1 MPLSFA
7 PLIHLDHSQ
16 LSTRS
21 VCVSTGCS
29 SHTCILTLLH
39 LRASWA
45 TCNSALICNTGVGGF
60 FFFSFLFPDQIY
72 PATHVCATRHTR
84 QTHACAHTVNETF
97 LIVMLLH
104 PETGCCPEGIMM
116 LSHHSPHIVMWAHM
130 SRKSVES
137 SKKTYILSKKKK
149 KTQKGQMFR
158 SPSTV
163 AGERS
168 ALESPLMEDECD
180 RPGKSEERGR
190 ESEHSREWR
199 TLCEPRH
206 FCRFRFQ
213 AEGLSGW
220 CKKKKRKKRCR

>member
-1 MPLSFA
+1 
-7 PLIHLDHSQ
+7 
-16 LSTRS
+16 
-21 VCVSTGCS
+21 
-29 SHTCILTLLH
+29 
-39 LRASWA
+39 
-45 TCNSALICNTGVGGF
+45 
-60 FFFSFLFPDQIY
+60 
-72 PATHVCATRHTR
+72 
-84 QTHACAHTVNETF
+84 
-97 LIVMLLH
+97 
-104 PETGCCPEGIMM
+104 
-116 LSHHSPHIVMWAHM
+116 M

-220 CKKKKRKKRCR
+220 CKKKKKMSLTMRTNPSFCLLHSSPPPSVSLKSVWALQPAHRLFLLGRSL